1 MIIAGG
7 LKPIS
12 VCIGLLFCLLEVR
25 MSEGDKSHPRKSLI
39 DFSYKFDEEGSLKE
53 VDENGEFTENGFKF
67 DVYGGNSK
75 KNQQRYEELG
85 LVMDQEVYRLLETRA
100 GLERVSVGPGSPQS
114 FVFCS
119 PDLATKT
126 KVVLLIHGSGVVR
139 AGQWARRLIINEVS
153 RQYYYH
159 PR

>member
-1 MIIAGG
+1 MFCCCCLWITAVGG
-7 LKPIS
+7 A
-12 VCIGLLFCLLEVR
+12 
-25 MSEGDKSHPRKSLI
+25 
-39 DFSYKFDEEGSLKE
+39 
-53 VDENGEFTENGFKF
+53 
-67 DVYGGNSK
+67 
-75 KNQQRYEELG
+75 ELG

-119 PDLATKT
+119 PDLDTKT

-153 RQYYYH
+153 RQCYYH
-159 PR
+159 PRK

>member
-1 MIIAGG
+1 
-7 LKPIS
+7 
-12 VCIGLLFCLLEVR
+12 
-25 MSEGDKSHPRKSLI
+25 MSEVDKSHPRKSLI
-39 DFSYKFDEEGSLKE
+39 DFNYKFDEEGSLKE
-53 VDENGEFTENGFKF
+53 VDENGELTENGFKF
-67 DVYGGNSK
+67 DVYEGNSK

-119 PDLATKT
+119 PDLDTKT
-126 KVVLLIHGSGVVR
+126 EVVVLIHGSGVVR

-153 RQYYYH
+153 RH
-159 PR
+159 SGIITLDCNV